1 MIALVPALLVPMMV
15 VTATDARL
23 TASPASV
30 AAGDTVVV
38 AGSGFPKNTTGT
50 ITFDGAQT
58 GVAYRADVRGTFSL
72 TVGVPAGAA
81 VGNHTL
87 AATTV
92 AGRPSRKSSKSVV
105 VVMASVPLTVVAA
118 SPTVN
123 PIPTSS
129 LTATPSPTRTATPTA
144 TATATPVPTTAAPP
158 SASASA
164 SPTPAFASATP
175 LVSYQPSLPLRAAF
189 YYPWFPEAWTQKGIY
204 PFTHYHPSLG
214 YYDGGS
220 LAVERAH
227 IAAMQY
233 GKIQAGIASWWGQ
246 GTMTDARVPA
256 ILSAAAG
263 TTFRWSLYYEAES
276 LGDPSVTQ
284 INADLAYIRGHYAAD
299 PSYLRIDGRFVVFV
313 YADGSDGCAMA
324 QRWHDANT
332 VGAYVVL
339 KVFNGY
345 RTCAS
350 QPDGWHQY
358 APAVAADSQ
367 SGYSY
372 AISPGF
378 FLATDSAPR
387 LVRDLTAW
395 NASIRAMVASGAPF
409 QLVTT
414 FNEWGEGTSVESATD
429 WASGSG
435 YGAYL
440 DALHTNGVTVSTP

>member
-1 MIALVPALLVPMMV
+1 MVALVPALLVPMMA
-15 VTATDARL
+15 VTATIARL

-30 AAGDTVVV
+30 AAGDTVAV

-50 ITFDGAQT
+50 ISLDGAQT
-58 GVAYRADVRGTFSL
+58 GLTYRADVRGTF
-72 TVGVPAGAA
+72 TVTLGVPAGVA
-81 VGNHTL
+81 VGSHTVT
-87 AATTV
+87 ATTM
-92 AGRPSRKSSKSVV
+92 AARRSRKSSKSVAV
-105 VVMASVPLTVVAA
+105 VIASVSLTVVVA

-129 LTATPSPTRTATPTA
+129 LTATPSPTPTATPAA
-144 TATATPVPTTAAPP
+144 TATATPAPTTAAPP

-164 SPTPAFASATP
+164 SPTPASASATP

-189 YYPWFPEAWTQKGIY
+189 YYPWFPEAWTQKEIY

-246 GTMTDARVPA
+246 GTMTDGRVRA

-284 INADLAYIRGHYAAD
+284 INADLAYIRGRYAAD
-299 PSYLRIDGRFVVFV
+299 PSYLRIDGRFVIFV
-313 YADGSDGCAMA
+313 YADGSDGCATA

-367 SGYSY
+367 SGHSY

-395 NASIRAMVASGAPF
+395 NASVRAMVASGAPF

-414 FNEWGEGTSVESATD
+414 FNEWGEGTSVESATE
-429 WASGSG
+429 WPSGSG

-440 DALHTNGVTVSTP
+440 DALHTNGLMASAP

>member
-1 MIALVPALLVPMMV
+1 MIALLPALLVPMLV
-15 VTATDARL
+15 VTATNPRL
-23 TASPASV
+23 TASPARV
-30 AAGDTVVV
+30 AAGATVAV

-50 ITFDGAQT
+50 ITLDGVPT
-58 GVAYRADVRGTFSL
+58 GLDYRADVRGAFSVTL
-72 TVGVPAGAA
+72 VVPAGAA
-81 VGNHTL
+81 AGIHTV
-87 AATTV
+87 AATMA
-92 AGRPSRKSSKSVV
+92 AGHPSKTTSKSLAVI
-105 VVMASVPLTVVAA
+105 MASVPLTVVTAT
-118 SPTVN
+118 PTTT

-129 LTATPSPTRTATPTA
+129 PTVIASVAATAIPTATTTPAPTTTVPAASAPATPT
-144 TATATPVPTTAAPP
+144 P
-158 SASASA
+158 ASS
-164 SPTPAFASATP
+164 TP

-204 PFTHYHPSLG
+204 PFTHYHPSLN
-214 YYDGGS
+214 YYDSSS
-220 LAVERAH
+220 LTVERAH

-233 GKIQAGIASWWGQ
+233 GNIQAGIASWWGQ
-246 GTMTDARVPA
+246 GSMSDGRVPA
-256 ILSAAAG
+256 LLSAAAG
-263 TTFRWSLYYEAES
+263 TTFRWAPYYEAES
-276 LGDPSVTQ
+276 LGDPSATQ
-284 INADLAYIRGHYAAD
+284 ITADLGYIRDRYAAD
-299 PSYLRIDGRFVVFV
+299 PSYLRVHGRFVVFV

-339 KVFNGY
+339 KTFNGY

-372 AISPGF
+372 SISPGF
-378 FLATDSAPR
+378 FLATDPTPR
-387 LVRDLTAW
+387 LARDRTAW
-395 NASIRAMVASGAPF
+395 NASIRAMVGSGAPF

-414 FNEWGEGTSVESATD
+414 FNEWGEGTSVESATE

-440 DALHTNGVTVSTP
+440 DALHANGVTASAP